1 MGAGAAVI
9 NSSAAEAAV
18 ADGWPT
24 REHLNAIYRKNSE
37 FFRRYLPEYFASL
50 DLDIAQ
56 DDWIGD
62 RREPGNE
69 GEPHLWIHG
78 PLDENKIYGT
88 IQVSKTGHVITAGAH
103 VFHRGTPHERTVPM
117 WDLATA
123 IERACNALKSYGWE
137 VPPDM
142 QMNALHYV
150 SDGTWEITWNRVF
163 GGVLEVQQDSP
174 IDKIGVI
181 INEDGSGI
189 RFIRWRRDTVPPQT
203 TPKLSQTEA
212 VILAAKAVPQIMATG
227 LYRSWMPKNLAP
239 VELKT
244 IDLRICI
251 PNWILDPKRFSMD
264 TDNTM
269 NDRRL
274 CWRATF
280 LLYRRDTVGEQEKR
294 PVYKATNGLVHVH
307 VDAISGEI
315 VGGNMEPIANDGI
328 SLKFGNQ

>member
-1 MGAGAAVI
+1 MVTGAAVVR
-9 NSSAAEAAV
+9 NLAAEATK

-24 REHLNAIYRKNSE
+24 KEELNAIYRKNSE
-37 FFRRYLPEYFASL
+37 FFRLYLPEKFAAL
-50 DLDIAQ
+50 GLDIEQ
-56 DDWIGD
+56 DDWIRGPRQPSD
-62 RREPGNE
+62 E
-69 GEPHLWIHG
+69 GKPHLWV
-78 PLDENKIYGT
+78 NKPAKDGEIYGI
-88 IQVSKTGHVITAGAH
+88 IQVTKSGYVISAGAH